1 MQFYLQPDT
10 LKEMHIDYFD
20 NWASVFGNTV
30 SALELKPTGQG
41 FRMKTRFASF
51 HNLPELC
58 NLFSEVFDIKRT
70 AELNLALPEIVGGKP
85 TIIVCE
91 KSPEQEEQTMMGM
104 ERAQA
109 VENRLVRPEEDNML
123 AICTYMTK
131 VALDARIND
140 PEADDFEGSKVN
152 QCAKEI
158 LSIANKHPGT
168 AQVVFCDS
176 NTPQGEGFSVY
187 RALRDVLVSS
197 GQFTDTEI
205 AFIHDYDSDAKRLH
219 LFEDVNEAKVKVVIG
234 STSKLGTGVNMQ
246 ARLIA
251 AHHLDA
257 PYRPADLEQRNGR
270 LVRQGNLNP
279 YVYINYYS
287 TKGTFDSYRWQ
298 LLEKKQQFIAQ
309 IMSGKPASRSC
320 EDIDESALTYA
331 EMKAA
336 TTENPMIAEK
346 LTIDN
351 EASRLLLLQTDWIDS
366 QNKLKKDVAEDYP
379 TQIANVSRKLDF
391 CKADIQLL
399 NENENANI
407 LINNI
412 EYEDRSSAGEAI
424 FTQLKR
430 YMTMPEF
437 KDYVPLTIGK
447 YKGFELQLRNTTGFE
462 ADMILKHKLSYHT
475 PIGSSAVG
483 AVIRLD
489 NLAERIPNYEKEY
502 QQELNN
508 LQAQLE
514 IAKKE
519 LGKPFELA
527 DELRGVL
534 LKQAELNALLEFGE
548 AEEEFMEGGDDEF
561 EMG

>member
-1 MQFYLQPDT
+1 MC
-10 LKEMHIDYFD
+10 I
-20 NWASVFGNTV
+20 S
-30 SALELKPTGQG
+30 
-41 FRMKTRFASF
+41 
-51 HNLPELC
+51 
-58 NLFSEVFDIKRT
+58 
-70 AELNLALPEIVGGKP
+70 
-85 TIIVCE
+85 II
-91 KSPEQEEQTMMGM
+91 
-104 ERAQA
+104 
-109 VENRLVRPEEDNML
+109 
-123 AICTYMTK
+123 
-131 VALDARIND
+131 
-140 PEADDFEGSKVN
+140 
-152 QCAKEI
+152 
-158 LSIANKHPGT
+158 T
-168 AQVVFCDS
+168 AQKAHS
-176 NTPQGEGFSVY
+176 THTAAAA
-187 RALRDVLVSS
+187 RK
-197 GQFTDTEI
+197 
-205 AFIHDYDSDAKRLH
+205 AK
-219 LFEDVNEAKVKVVIG
+219 
-234 STSKLGTGVNMQ
+234 
-246 ARLIA
+246 
-251 AHHLDA
+251 
-257 PYRPADLEQRNGR
+257 
-270 LVRQGNLNP
+270 
-279 YVYINYYS
+279 
-287 TKGTFDSYRWQ
+287 
-298 LLEKKQQFIAQ
+298 FIAQ

-489 NLAERIPNYEKEY
+489 NLTERIPNYEKEY

-508 LQAQLE
+508 TKLE

-519 LGKPFELA
+519 LES
-527 DELRGVL
+527 R
-534 LKQAELNALLEFGE
+534 
-548 AEEEFMEGGDDEF
+548 
-561 EMG
+561 